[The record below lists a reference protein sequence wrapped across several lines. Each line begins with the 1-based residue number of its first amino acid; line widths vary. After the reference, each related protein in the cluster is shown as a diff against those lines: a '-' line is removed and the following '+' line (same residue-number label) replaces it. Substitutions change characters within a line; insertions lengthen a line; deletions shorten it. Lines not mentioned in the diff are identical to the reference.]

1 MERNIVAMTVSNTH
15 FTLIELLVVTAVI
28 AILAS
33 MLLPALNKAR
43 DRAKRTSCLGQTRE
57 LNNALLMY
65 AGDSGDMLPF
75 VRSQPNSHL
84 PYSWERGSFVEPLA
98 RYAGSVNT
106 LLKLGV
112 CPASVT
118 TLDVVKNERRY
129 GTADTPAE
137 YWEVDMLYIGALCDQ
152 PYGYWMEG
160 PPRSGARQ
168 KLTKSKPGDV
178 MVADQNI
185 WMEGRTDSRINHAGG
200 RLTGKLEFLTFLSM
214 MTGGNRAHVDGSAR
228 WIPWTESGKWTVTE
242 RGRRPKAAT
251 DGHYQHGG
259 GRPYFW

>member
-1 MERNIVAMTVSNTH
+1 M
-15 FTLIELLVVTAVI
+15 
-28 AILAS
+28 
-33 MLLPALNKAR
+33 
-43 DRAKRTSCLGQTRE
+43 D
-57 LNNALLMY
+57 
-65 AGDSGDMLPF
+65 
-75 VRSQPNSHL
+75 
-84 PYSWERGSFVEPLA
+84 
-98 RYAGSVNT
+98 T

-118 TLDVVKNERRY
+118 TLDVVKNERHY

>member
-1 MERNIVAMTVSNTH
+1 MTIGRNTH
-15 FTLIELLVVTAVI
+15 FTLIELLVVIAVI

-43 DRAKRTSCLGQTRE
+43 DRAKRTPCLGQTRE

-98 RYAGSVNT
+98 RYAGSVDT